1 MNLPYGMLL
10 IFDFLQHINW
20 RNVPWLAAVKKTLPT
35 LLAPAKCRGTNTR
48 WADCRTPVFFLAD
61 TIALDIDKEL
71 NIIDIIDIR
80 PASSIN
86 LQKLIAAG
94 VVTINPATAPKSI

>member
-1 MNLPYGMLL
+1 
-10 IFDFLQHINW
+10 
-20 RNVPWLAAVKKTLPT
+20 
-35 LLAPAKCRGTNTR
+35 
-48 WADCRTPVFFLAD
+48 VFFLAD

-94 VVTINPATAPKSI
+94 VVTINPATAPQINLTGRGNGICLARQLNQKVILQQAKRQGLQRKTRFKM